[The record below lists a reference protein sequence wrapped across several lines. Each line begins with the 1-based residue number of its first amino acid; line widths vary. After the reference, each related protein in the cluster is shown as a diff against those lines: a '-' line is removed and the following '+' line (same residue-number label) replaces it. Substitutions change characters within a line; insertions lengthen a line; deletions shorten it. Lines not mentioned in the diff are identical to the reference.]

1 MIPSS
6 EAARAIL
13 TRLAEIGVF
22 GAVIFGA
29 VILFRAAFKDKA
41 SPALRYGLWFLL
53 LLRLTVPFTV
63 ASTFHLIMLPAPAR
77 EEGAVP
83 AVQQTQAVRPTV
95 PAQVTAEPRASAEP
109 RAAGEAWEAVS
120 APKPARAELSFWQIL
135 LIVWLCGAA
144 AFLGSRLWM
153 LGLLAARLRAGAQ
166 EPDPRVVREFR
177 RLCERMRIRRRV
189 RILQVADI
197 TSPALTVGLRP
208 CVLLPAS
215 LAGEDKRKE
224 RSFALRHELTH
235 LKRGD
240 LQVMFWYGLLRC
252 VWWFHPVV
260 WLMEKSFRMDMESA
274 CDARAVVGMS
284 RDEKLFYAS
293 LLLELG
299 RERSL

>member
-1 MIPSS
+1 
-6 EAARAIL
+6 
-13 TRLAEIGVF
+13 
-22 GAVIFGA
+22 
-29 VILFRAAFKDKA
+29 
-41 SPALRYGLWFLL
+41 
-53 LLRLTVPFTV
+53 
-63 ASTFHLIMLPAPAR
+63 
-77 EEGAVP
+77 
-83 AVQQTQAVRPTV
+83 
-95 PAQVTAEPRASAEP
+95 
-109 RAAGEAWEAVS
+109 
-120 APKPARAELSFWQIL
+120 
-135 LIVWLCGAA
+135 
-144 AFLGSRLWM
+144 M
-153 LGLLAARLRAGAQ
+153 LGLLASRLRSGAK

-252 VWWFHPVV
+252 VWWFHPVA
-260 WLMEKSFRMDMESA
+260 WLMEKPFRMDMESA
-274 CDARAVVGMS
+274 CDAKAVVGMS
-284 RDEKLFYAS
+284 REEKLFYAT

-299 RERSL
+299 KDRSL